1 MMAAVTGAGM
11 PPGPAEP
18 GELHGPDLPDPSTSG
33 PGRLTGSQKT

>member
-18 GELHGPDLPDPSTSG
+18 GELHGPIFRTPAPADPAG
-33 PGRLTGSQKT
+33 